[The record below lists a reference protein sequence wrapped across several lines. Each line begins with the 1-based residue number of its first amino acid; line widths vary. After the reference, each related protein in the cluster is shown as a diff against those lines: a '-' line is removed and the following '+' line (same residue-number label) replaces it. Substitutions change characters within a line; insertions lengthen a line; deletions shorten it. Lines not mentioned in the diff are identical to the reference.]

1 MTSTLQDRLRDMLP
15 GLPAELQRA
24 ARWAL
29 DNPAEVG
36 LWSMRRQAQ
45 AVGVAP
51 ATMLRMAR
59 AAGCDTY
66 EAFRAPFQRALT
78 QGMEAGWR
86 DRAARLQARRA
97 ETPAVDARAA
107 LTRWQTAA
115 LESIGA
121 VNADSAFDEAA
132 ATLLAARQAGF
143 LGTRSAF
150 GIAFQMRYAYQMLC
164 RNGMLIGGLGGASS
178 DEADTLGQGDAL
190 VVVTQAPYA
199 AATLE
204 LARSAAERGAAV
216 IALTDAPTSPILP
229 FARHVLRFAR
239 PEDAPGDTGG
249 PASFFHSTAG
259 LLGLAEHLIA
269 RVAVLGGD
277 GVLQRLSEI
286 ESRQRADGVY
296 WPETPGR
303 PAPSRARR

>member
-1 MTSTLQDRLRDMLP
+1 
-15 GLPAELQRA
+15 
-24 ARWAL
+24 
-29 DNPAEVG
+29 
-36 LWSMRRQAQ
+36 
-45 AVGVAP
+45 
-51 ATMLRMAR
+51 
-59 AAGCDTY
+59 
-66 EAFRAPFQRALT
+66 
-78 QGMEAGWR
+78 
-86 DRAARLQARRA
+86 
-97 ETPAVDARAA
+97 
-107 LTRWQTAA
+107 
-115 LESIGA
+115 
-121 VNADSAFDEAA
+121 
-132 ATLLAARQAGF
+132 
-143 LGTRSAF
+143 
-150 GIAFQMRYAYQMLC
+150 MRYAYQMLC
-164 RNGMLIGGLGGASS
+164 RNGMLIGLGGASS

-239 PEDAPGDTGG
+239 PRMR
-249 PASFFHSTAG
+249 PATRADPLRSSTARRACSA
-259 LLGLAEHLIA
+259 AEHLIA

-303 PAPSRARR
+303 PASRARR